1 MQIRRAWNVFVTD
14 GRLRDYFANS
24 VSHRIEEDDQ
34 AQMTWGYNQVE
45 LVKDFVERCDTIF
58 GQNNPKTFE
67 AALALANQIDYSE
80 LVV

>member
-14 GRLRDYFANS
+14 GKLRDYFANS
-24 VSHRIEEDDQ
+24 VAHKIEEDYQ
-34 AQMTWGYNQVE
+34 AQLTWDSDGVE
-45 LVKDFVERCDTIF
+45 LVEDFVARCDQIF
-58 GQNNPKTFE
+58 GESNPKTFE